1 MSPSLW
7 VAVIMGLVIL
17 CWIVAIFD
25 EIANGTD
32 AHRTKEQIDAD
43 VEAMLKEANQDVA
56 QRPRIRAGSIND

>member
-7 VAVIMGLVIL
+7 VAVIMGVVIL

-32 AHRTKEQIDAD
+32 AYRTKEQIDAD
-43 VEAMLKEANQDVA
+43 VEAMLKEANQDVT

>member
-7 VAVIMGLVIL
+7 VAVIMGVVIL

-43 VEAMLKEANQDVA
+43 VEELLRGEK
-56 QRPRIRAGSIND
+56 